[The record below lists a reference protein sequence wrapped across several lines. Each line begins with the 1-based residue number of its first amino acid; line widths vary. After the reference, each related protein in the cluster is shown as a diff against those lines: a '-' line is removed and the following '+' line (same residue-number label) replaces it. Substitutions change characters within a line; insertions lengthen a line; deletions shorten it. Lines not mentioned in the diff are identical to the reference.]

1 LAFEARYDRR
11 RLDHVIEDSA
21 LVNPSIGETFVIVN
35 PGQGV
40 NNTYDNFYN
49 FLYGLTPGQP
59 GLHLVARP
67 ARRRF
72 QRSAIMT
79 GWNSA

>member
-35 PGQGV
+35 PAKV
-40 NNTYDNFYN
+40 
-49 FLYGLTPGQP
+49 
-59 GLHLVARP
+59 
-67 ARRRF
+67 
-72 QRSAIMT
+72 
-79 GWNSA
+79 